1 MEKWLYN
8 EELHSLYCSV
18 RVNKSRRL
26 RWVGHVA
33 GRGDGRSAFKILTDK
48 PKEKRLLGRR
58 RRRWEDNTRMD
69 LIKQ

>member
-1 MEKWLYN
+1 M
-8 EELHSLYCSV
+8 YCSV

-48 PKEKRLLGRR
+48 PKVKRSYERPRR
-58 RRRWEDNTRMD
+58 TWEDYIRMD
-69 LIKQ
+69 LTKGLGGHGRTILE